1 MLRVRILRRVT
12 LLAESLV
19 HTMDPF
25 VFRVTDT
32 FGPRWYGMSYALGF
46 VVAWLILRWLAR
58 TGRTPLRPELVGDFI
73 TWCIVGVVVGGR
85 LGHVLLYERDIL
97 WTFSSSFPFWEVL
110 AIHRG
115 GMSSHGGI
123 TGVIIACAV
132 FARRNGIAPAAM
144 VDTAAFIT
152 PAGLMFGRLANW
164 VNGELWGKVLPAAM
178 QASPPWWS
186 VKYPREAI
194 DLAGSAASRGQAE
207 HLVTMAYA
215 GDPRAVAE
223 VAALVPARYPNNFIQ
238 AFTDGPMLMLVLV
251 LVWWKPRRAGTLS
264 GAFLVGYGVLR
275 FCSEQYR
282 EPDSAILF
290 GVPPLGDVT
299 SPILV
304 SMLMVVIGAA
314 VIALRPRGS
323 QLIGGVRPRPE

>member
-1 MLRVRILRRVT
+1 MTI
-12 LLAESLV
+12 LAESTV
-19 HTMDPF
+19 HTLDPF
-25 VFRVTDT
+25 VFRITDT
-32 FGPRWYGMSYALGF
+32 FGPRWYGVSYALGF
-46 VVAWLILRWLAR
+46 VAAWLVLRWLSR
-58 TGRTPLRPELVGDFI
+58 TGRTPLRPELLGDFI

-97 WTFSSSFPFWEVL
+97 WTFSSSFPFWELL

-115 GMSSHGGI
+115 GMASHGGI
-123 TGVIIACAV
+123 TGVILASIL
-132 FARRNGIAPAAM
+132 FARRHGIAPLA
-144 VDTAAFIT
+144 VIDTSAFIA

-164 VNGELWGKVLPAAM
+164 VNGELVGKVLPASM

-194 DLAGSAASRGQAE
+194 DLAGSAASREQAE

-215 GDPRAVAE
+215 GDPRAISE

-251 LVWWKPRRAGTLS
+251 AVWWRPRLAGTLS
-264 GAFLVGYGVLR
+264 GAFLMGYGALR

-282 EPDSAILF
+282 EPDSTVLF
-290 GVPPLGDVT
+290 NAGPAGDVT

-304 SMLMVVIGAA
+304 SVLMIAIGAA
-314 VIALRPRGS
+314 VVALRPRGGP
-323 QLIGGVRPRPE
+323 LIGGVRPRPA